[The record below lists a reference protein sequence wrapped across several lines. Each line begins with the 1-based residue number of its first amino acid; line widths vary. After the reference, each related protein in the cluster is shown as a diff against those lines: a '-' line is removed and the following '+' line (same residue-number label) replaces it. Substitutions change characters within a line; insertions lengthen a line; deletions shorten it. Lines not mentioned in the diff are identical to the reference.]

1 MNRRTFAHQVIGTAG
16 VLLAG
21 KNVAFAAAAKTRVYF
36 GAYTGGPSD
45 SKGIYMADFD
55 ADSGA
60 LGKPELA
67 VEAESPSFLEIHPTG
82 KFIYAVGETKG
93 NVLAFAVLPDG
104 KLKLINRVSA
114 KGQGPCHVNIDR
126 TGKVVVVANYDS
138 GSVASFRI
146 ESDGSLSEVVSFIQH
161 EGAVADKK
169 RQGGPH
175 AHSANFSPDNR
186 FVLVCDLG
194 LDKVFSYKLDV
205 ATGKLSA
212 NGFGTVPPAS
222 GPRHLAFSKSGRHVL
237 VNNEIKLTE
246 TAFSYDAESGQLKA
260 LESISVLPKGV
271 PFSPKYS
278 TAETRVHPNGRWVY
292 VSLRTQD
299 SIARL
304 DFDDATGK
312 LTHVNN
318 TPSGGKVPRNFNI
331 DPSGRWLLAAHQES
345 GNVVVFGIDPQ
356 TGDLKPTGKEQHVG
370 GGVCVRFL
378 PLT

>member
-21 KNVAFAAAAKTRVYF
+21 QSGAFAAAAKSRVYF

-45 SKGIYMADFD
+45 SKGIYMATFD
-55 ADSGA
+55 PATGA
-60 LGKPELA
+60 LGTPELA
-67 VEAESPSFLEIHPTG
+67 VEVESPSFLEIHPSG

-104 KLKLINRVSA
+104 RLKLINRVDS
-114 KGQGPCHVNIDR
+114 KGKGPCHVNIDK
-126 TGKVVVVANYDS
+126 TGAVVVIANYDS
-138 GSVASFRI
+138 GSVTSCQIKA
-146 ESDGSLSEVVSFIQH
+146 DGSLGEAVSMIQH
-161 EGAVADKK
+161 KGAVADKK

-194 LDKVFSYKLDV
+194 LDKVFSYKLDAGTAV
-205 ATGKLSA
+205 LTA
-212 NGFGTVPPAS
+212 NGFGSVPPAS
-222 GPRHLAFSKSGRHVL
+222 GPRHLAFSKSGKHVL

-246 TAFSYDAESGQLKA
+246 TVFSYDAESGQMKA
-260 LESISVLPKGV
+260 LETVSVLPKDV
-271 PFSPKYS
+271 AFSPKYS
-278 TAETRVHPNGRWVY
+278 TAETRVHPNGKWVY

-304 DFDDATGK
+304 DFDDSTGK

-345 GNVVVFGIDPQ
+345 GNVVVFEIDQ
-356 TGDLKPTGKEQHVG
+356 ATGDLKPTGNEKHVG
-370 GGVCVRFL
+370 GCVCVRFL
-378 PLT
+378 TLS